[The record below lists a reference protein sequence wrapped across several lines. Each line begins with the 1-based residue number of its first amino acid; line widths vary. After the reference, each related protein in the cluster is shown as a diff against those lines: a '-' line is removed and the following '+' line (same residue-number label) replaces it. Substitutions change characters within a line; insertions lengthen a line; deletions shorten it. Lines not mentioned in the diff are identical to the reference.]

1 MIIKS
6 VNLETVCGITST
18 LPNNALP
25 EIALVGRSN
34 VGKSSLINVLIN
46 RKAYAKT
53 SSTPGKTQ
61 TLNFYNVNQNIYLVD
76 LPGYGYTKTSR
87 NESDRWAKMINRY
100 LDSSKQL
107 RGILQLIDIRH
118 EPTALDKEMYAWI
131 RDRGMRS
138 VIVGT
143 KLDKIPLSK
152 TESHKNRI
160 RESLN
165 VGINTPIIEFSSLKR
180 IGREELW
187 EAIYRLV

>member
-165 VGINTPIIEFSSLKR
+165 AGINTPIIEFSSLKR

>member
-46 RKAYAKT
+46 RRAYAKT

-165 VGINTPIIEFSSLKR
+165 AGINTPIIEFSSLKR